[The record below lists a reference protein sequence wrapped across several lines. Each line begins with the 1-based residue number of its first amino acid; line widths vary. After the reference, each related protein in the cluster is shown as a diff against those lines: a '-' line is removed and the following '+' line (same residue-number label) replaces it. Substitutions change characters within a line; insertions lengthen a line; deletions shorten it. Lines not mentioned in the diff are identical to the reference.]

1 MNEKKKDG
9 IYFIPVAIKNGMLFK
24 LSDPVSCEEVA
35 TALSKSVVDALA
47 SFFVAGQKEAKLEG
61 AKDGPNQ

>member
-1 MNEKKKDG
+1 MDEKKKDG

-47 SFFVAGQKEAKLEG
+47 SFFVTGQKEAKPEG